1 MFSIM
6 GLPVLVEF
14 GIVVSLSIILRNY
27 IFHNPEFYEWL
38 KSKFQQA
45 LAASVNQFDSEWF
58 FSWIPAYGAS
68 LTPQPKSGMPPPFE
82 LKADLTLYFTR
93 Q

>member
-27 IFHNPEFYEWL
+27 IFDNPEFYEWL
-38 KSKFQQA
+38 KSKFQ
-45 LAASVNQFDSEWF
+45 
-58 FSWIPAYGAS
+58 
-68 LTPQPKSGMPPPFE
+68 
-82 LKADLTLYFTR
+82 KA
-93 Q
+93 